1 MHNRTL
7 PWAIAVVALSTGAVA
22 CDDSP
27 PPPNPFAAPSNA
39 PKQPPPITEPIKPKG
54 PPEFGIDTVSP
65 KVGFSRIVLKRDE
78 DKKTL
83 TKELTDAKEY
93 IEGKDVPLEIDRKA
107 PMNWVVL
114 YVDELTKLGA
124 QAIVI
129 KTDTRAE
136 FSHDLRFT
144 PESKA
149 ASEPPCSVVAMV
161 LDDRGTAVWKLSGGT
176 AMKRSKGFAGP
187 DLTMTAD
194 TLERFAKACKT
205 GKTVFVSA
213 ADAIEWGLTYDLA
226 ASAKKLGFFDNVVL
240 LQETPLPGRPVK
252 VGG

>member
-1 MHNRTL
+1 M
-7 PWAIAVVALSTGAVA
+7 AVA
-22 CDDSP
+22 VLATAANGCEDAP

-39 PKQPPPITEPIKPKG
+39 PKQPPPITEPVKPKG

-78 DKKTL
+78 DKLQL
-83 TKELTDAKEY
+83 TKELTDVKEY
-93 IEGKDVPLEIDRKA
+93 IEGKDVPVEIDRKA

-114 YVDELTKLGA
+114 YLDNLAKLGA
-124 QAIVI
+124 AAAVI

-136 FSHDLRFT
+136 YSKELRFT

-149 ASEPPCSVVAMV
+149 ASEPSCSVVAMV

-194 TLERFAKACKT
+194 TLTHFAKSCKT
-205 GKTVFVSA
+205 GKTIFVSA
-213 ADAIEWGLTYDLA
+213 ADVIEWGLAYDLG

-240 LQETPLPGRPVK
+240 LHETPLPGRPVK